1 MHLAVLEDYSLFGG
15 WGEPSTPIP
24 PSLIPGFMCH
34 MEMKKKKNKTK
45 KQKNTETE
53 TRDTVI
59 LADARESHTGTHYNI
74 LSSFSSTHLVYAMS
88 LEEKWFIFYFF
99 LIRYKDFGFFF
110 LDQFHMKKIKCD

>member
-15 WGEPSTPIP
+15 GAVYTHTPLAYSRVYVP
-24 PSLIPGFMCH
+24 H
-34 MEMKKKKNKTK
+34 AKEKKKKKTK

-59 LADARESHTGTHYNI
+59 LADARESHTSTHYNI
-74 LSSFSSTHLVYAMS
+74 LSSFSSTHLVYAMP
-88 LEEKWFIFYFF
+88 LEETWFIFYFF

-110 LDQFHMKKIKCD
+110 LDQLHMKKIKCD